1 MKTESQF
8 PIFSSSLPFPSACA
22 YKQVQRP
29 IQALENKKT
38 PIRQEEIKMNTNT
51 KENKNNNTA
60 ELDLNEM
67 DQVAAGRTPAVFLSI
82 FQKTINKLFGK
93 D

>member
-1 MKTESQF
+1 
-8 PIFSSSLPFPSACA
+8 
-22 YKQVQRP
+22 
-29 IQALENKKT
+29 
-38 PIRQEEIKMNTNT
+38 MNTNT